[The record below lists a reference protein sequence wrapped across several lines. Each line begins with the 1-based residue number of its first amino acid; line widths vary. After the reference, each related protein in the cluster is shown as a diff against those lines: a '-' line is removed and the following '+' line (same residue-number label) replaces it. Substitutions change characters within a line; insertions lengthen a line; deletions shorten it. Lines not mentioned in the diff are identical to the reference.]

1 MAKKIIQIKRLKR
14 VRRHNKIRKS
24 ISGNSTKPRLSVF
37 RSHSH
42 IYAQLIDDSN
52 NKTLICASDLELK
65 IKGKKVD
72 KAKAVG
78 ELLAKKAKEVKIKR
92 AIFDRGGFKYHGRVK
107 NLADGAREAGLII

>member
-1 MAKKIIQIKRLKR
+1 MTKTILQIKKLKR
-14 VRRHNKIRKS
+14 IKRHKKIRKN

-42 IYAQLIDDSN
+42 IYAQLIDDTKG
-52 NKTLICASDLELK
+52 KTLLCVSDLELK
-65 IKGKKVD
+65 TKGKKID

-78 ELLAKKAKEVKIKR
+78 GLLAEKAKKIKIKR